1 MIISHVCYFVSC
13 YVAMENVLPEVKEE
27 IKKIKKVF
35 VKIINCVIVTVI
47 SETRGKIDG

>member
-13 YVAMENVLPEVKEE
+13 YVAMENTLPEVKEE
-27 IKKIKKVF
+27 IKKVF